1 MTLNRAPWSGLL
13 TDDQG
18 LQGLVATVLNQVLEA
33 QVTEPIGA
41 PPDERRKT
49 RKADRHGDRP
59 RTLTPRVGPLVLH
72 VLQVRDG
79 RFSTTLFARYQRSAH
94 ALG

>member
-18 LQGLVATVLNQVLEA
+18 LQGVVATVRNQVLEA

-41 PPDERRKT
+41 PPSERRKT
-49 RKADRHGDRP
+49 RQA
-59 RTLTPRVGPLVLH
+59 
-72 VLQVRDG
+72 
-79 RFSTTLFARYQRSAH
+79 
-94 ALG
+94 